1 MSEGMCCACEHPITA
16 ARAGSEC
23 LRAAGGGLLSRA
35 RVRRVHARVARRPLA
50 ATGAPVDCLNGG
62 VAASHAVGFPAR
74 AGRTAGAQMSRIAL
88 VCRTINNRY
97 TYILIY
103 IYFDLTFSSVT
114 HQKCHSK
121 PQGPNK
127 LWRDHRIIIMSA
139 ADASAGAPPPRAGV
153 TGASL
158 VAAAAAYMLVG
169 QSAAAYADCLRAL
182 AIRGA
187 AGDATRVAASLA
199 AARAA
204 TEMNMH
210 DQARG
215 VCA

>member
-1 MSEGMCCACEHPITA
+1 
-16 ARAGSEC
+16 
-23 LRAAGGGLLSRA
+23 
-35 RVRRVHARVARRPLA
+35 
-50 ATGAPVDCLNGG
+50 
-62 VAASHAVGFPAR
+62 
-74 AGRTAGAQMSRIAL
+74 MSRIAL
-88 VCRTINNRY
+88 VCRTINN
-97 TYILIY
+97 

-114 HQKCHSK
+114 HQKCNSK
-121 PQGPNK
+121 LAQTNCG
-127 LWRDHRIIIMSA
+127 DHRIIIMSA